1 MHLVFRGVNSF
12 SLIYPYWPC
21 PYSCAITPVLSFLC
35 ITSSLYNL
43 VLSPTFHLTLIVAAL
58 PNAGQIARHLC
69 PPVHS
74 LVLSDRPQVLNIVLF
89 LSLFNSEVLCVRL
102 RQLSGNHQAAAD
114 AGNRARPHSLTLRL
128 SLWPTLLNR
137 MGLELNGKPSLQSP
151 VVQKY

>member
-1 MHLVFRGVNSF
+1 MFRGLHSL
-12 SLIYPYWPC
+12 SLIYTCWSC

-35 ITSSLYNL
+35 IHVISVQSCFKSN
-43 VLSPTFHLTLIVAAL
+43 SP
-58 PNAGQIARHLC
+58 PNADRRRLTQRQPDRHLC
-69 PPVHS
+69 PPLHS
-74 LVLSDRPQVLNIVLF
+74 LVLSDRPQVLEHSPVPVVIQLR
-89 LSLFNSEVLCVRL
+89 SPCVRL

-137 MGLELNGKPSLQSP
+137 MGLELDGKPSLQFP